1 MVLFLFR
8 HEGDPFHPQTLIEA
22 STLSDAVEIFNQQY
36 PELTITSTEWLKVR
50 LILKDRTK

>member
-22 STLSDAVEIFNQQY
+22 STLSEAVETFNKQY
-36 PELTITSTEWLKVR
+36 PELTITSTERLKAR